1 MLQITLA
8 SNIKIWQSF
17 TILTLTFVW
26 QWKSIQKGF
35 YSHTGGSLWLWEIR
49 HYDPRWRSTILI
61 PENAMLLMIIYF
73 VRSMLSIQF
82 KEDMPL
88 WSPVISENN
97 RDRSDVSSL
106 EIRHYNPRMVIR
118 LYVPKTVPM
127 IEKCH
132 TPNACSNKR
141 ISIWSWGNID
151 TYVNLKNR
159 QQPENGKNGDTPC
172 CFPVDKIENT
182 AMYNKCVAPRWCL
195 VEMHVKNRLIKTS
208 YTRLLKTPRYS
219 WNTNWCPH
227 FIREQ
232 RLLHFVYLTTM
243 SSSLRV
249 FVPQPFIFQTSQH
262 LFYLKQ

>member
-1 MLQITLA
+1 
-8 SNIKIWQSF
+8 
-17 TILTLTFVW
+17 
-26 QWKSIQKGF
+26 
-35 YSHTGGSLWLWEIR
+35 
-49 HYDPRWRSTILI
+49 
-61 PENAMLLMIIYF
+61 MIIYF

-82 KEDMPL
+82 KEDTPF
-88 WSPVISENN
+88 WSPVISENT

-106 EIRHYNPRMVIR
+106 EIGHYDPRMVIR
-118 LYVPKTVPM
+118 LYAPKNVPM

-141 ISIWSWGNID
+141 ISKWSWGNIN

-159 QQPENGKNGDTPC
+159 QQPENGKNGDTPR

-182 AMYNKCVAPRWCL
+182 AMYNECVAPRCL
-195 VEMHVKNRLIKTS
+195 VELQFKNRLIKTS
-208 YTRLLKTPRYS
+208 HTRLLKIPRYS
-219 WNTNWCPH
+219 WNTNWCPR

-243 SSSLRV
+243 SPLHV

-262 LFYLKQ
+262 LFCLKQWIWQRKLCYICLLWKWVSCRSYLTLA